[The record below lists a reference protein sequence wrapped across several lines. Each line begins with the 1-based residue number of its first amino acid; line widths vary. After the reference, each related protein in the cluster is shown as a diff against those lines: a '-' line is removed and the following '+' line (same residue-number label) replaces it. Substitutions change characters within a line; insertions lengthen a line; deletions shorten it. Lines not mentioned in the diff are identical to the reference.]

1 MILFYS
7 LERQR
12 LATINASPL
21 ACCWYQLRYNWEF
34 DNSAFLLWSRAN
46 SITRIWFQTFSH
58 WNQPEQQIKKWGNS
72 IMFLTNLKQCTRFS
86 LMIIGLFLTKL
97 ARTLKIFKVC
107 SQKQPSHSIFLS
119 FFTQFQ
125 NVGFCSSL
133 WNGAAL
139 YTNLHV

>member
-7 LERQR
+7 LEKQK

-21 ACCWYQLRYNWEF
+21 ACCWYQLRCNWEF
-34 DNSAFLLWSRAN
+34 DNSAFLLWSRVN

-58 WNQPEQQIKKWGNS
+58 WNQPERGNN
-72 IMFLTNLKQCTRFS
+72 ITFLKNLKQCTMFS

-107 SQKQPSHSIFLS
+107 NQKQPSHSIFLS

-125 NVGFCSSL
+125 NVGFWSFL